1 MEGYLVCLTE
11 GWEVT
16 EVATGDLHPN
26 GDQEEEEVPLLKH
39 IHTYIQIHTHLLI
52 EHDMMSTQACLISSQ
67 NTTRT
72 GDSTVDTKALA
83 RATVAV
89 VVVETATIETR
100 DDTPPPHPLP
110 PVVGIHHHT
119 YIMISV
125 SLLKIMRMIV
135 IAMILISTTVE
146 IALGP
151 IEVVVSEK
159 AEMMMTAMAPM
170 GATIMAV
177 AVAVVMGMRTIQIE
191 TALTRDP
198 TLLGRRRSDLTEI
211 RTEIE
216 RRRRRKTRGT
226 AKGKSKR
233 RYVLGYVCMYGGP

>member
-1 MEGYLVCLTE
+1 
-11 GWEVT
+11 
-16 EVATGDLHPN
+16 
-26 GDQEEEEVPLLKH
+26 
-39 IHTYIQIHTHLLI
+39 
-52 EHDMMSTQACLISSQ
+52 MSTQACLISSQ

-83 RATVAV
+83 RATVAVV

-159 AEMMMTAMAPM
+159 AETMMTAMAPM

-226 AKGKSKR
+226 AKGKSKK
-233 RYVLGYVCMYGGP
+233 RYVLGYVCMYGGAITAILVDRIFALLKAVERT